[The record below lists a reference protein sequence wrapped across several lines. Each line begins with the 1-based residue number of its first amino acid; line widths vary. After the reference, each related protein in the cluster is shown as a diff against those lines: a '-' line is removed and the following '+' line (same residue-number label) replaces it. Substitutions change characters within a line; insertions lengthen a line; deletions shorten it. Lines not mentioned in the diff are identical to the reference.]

1 MPHKVISL
9 NCFLF
14 PHAAA
19 NCTLKRH
26 QLVPSP
32 YGLLKSPSPP
42 RLNRIIRRASREN
55 SVSVTCFCSVLFLDH
70 KAKASRTIPQTFEL
84 RGAEEPSPE
93 SCQGKGHPIAGL
105 ALLGL
110 YNPVRGINKMK
121 LKKKKTQQ
129 TWLKPSPRPLPHNFF
144 FFFFFGRLWARFFR
158 RS

>member
-121 LKKKKTQQ
+121 LKKKKRNRRGWSRRLVHCRTI
-129 TWLKPSPRPLPHNFF
+129 FF
-144 FFFFFGRLWARFFR
+144 FFWAFMG
-158 RS
+158 